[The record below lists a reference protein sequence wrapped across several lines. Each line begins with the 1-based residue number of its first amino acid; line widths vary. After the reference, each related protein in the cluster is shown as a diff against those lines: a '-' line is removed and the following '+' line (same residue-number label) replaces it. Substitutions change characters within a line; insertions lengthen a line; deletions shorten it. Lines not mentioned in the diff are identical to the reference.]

1 MIHVLPGGEL
11 VFETLSVLIGAL
23 TMIGLFTVWRFT
35 KKG

>member
-23 TMIGLFTVWRFT
+23 TVVALFTIWRF
-35 KKG
+35 KK